1 MADIVRLPRRID
13 PPLACSSAGWHPHG
27 STGSGQNKSES
38 GRAAPTRASSK
49 YEEYSFVRA
58 RASRGRSW
66 AAGSARS
73 TVVSAAV
80 SLSSVRSTEQPASG
94 TAPAFIRRLTRAVVT
109 GLLLCS
115 ACANGIN
122 TTAEPPLPD
131 RAVFDATVYPML
143 LRDCGFSEC
152 HGGEH
157 RFFQVFGPGRNR
169 LAGHPSDPDLGP
181 RERQLTYDRTR
192 SMLVAAGGGTI
203 FESPLLTKPLEIQ
216 AGGASHEGVDRFG
229 RNLFQTVADPR
240 YVMLWQW
247 ATATPQPTAAAPAG
261 AAPSPVLGPP
271 MAPPSAAG
279 AGAGAT
285 SGLSVAG
292 GSP

>member
-1 MADIVRLPRRID
+1 MLNVAT
-13 PPLACSSAGWHPHG
+13 C
-27 STGSGQNKSES
+27 
-38 GRAAPTRASSK
+38 
-49 YEEYSFVRA
+49 
-58 RASRGRSW
+58 
-66 AAGSARS
+66 
-73 TVVSAAV
+73 
-80 SLSSVRSTEQPASG
+80 
-94 TAPAFIRRLTRAVVT
+94 AVVMV
-109 GLLLCS
+109 LVLCS
-115 ACANGIN
+115 GCANEAN
-122 TTAEPPLPD
+122 VSAEPPLPD

-143 LRDCGFSEC
+143 MRDCGFSEC

-229 RNLFQTVADPR
+229 RNLFQTVADAR

-247 ATATPQPTAAAPAG
+247 ATAVPQPIAAAPTAV
-261 AAPSPVLGPP
+261 SPPP
-271 MAPPSAAG
+271 EQAVPGGTVPPLMAAG
-279 AGAGAT
+279 AGAAGAPAPSQP
-285 SGLSVAG
+285 SGAQSEAA
-292 GSP
+292 SP